1 MMIKRRKRP
10 GETLS
15 LSFSSVPSPLT
26 LSLVLPSPRAIQIKK
41 TGDESG
47 AVAVTFEG
55 GCKDIDLDRSRSE

>member
-1 MMIKRRKRP
+1 MMIRRRKRP

-15 LSFSSVPSPLT
+15 LSFSSVPSPLA

-41 TGDESG
+41 TGNESG

-55 GCKDIDLDRSRSE
+55 GL

>member
-1 MMIKRRKRP
+1 MMIRRRKRP

-15 LSFSSVPSPLT
+15 LSFSSVPSPLA

-41 TGDESG
+41 TGDESE

-55 GCKDIDLDRSRSE
+55 AVRIST